1 MRSPFR
7 RRFSQIVAW
16 LIGESFA
23 TGRLLRL
30 WAQQRP
36 YLEGST
42 SRPSLF
48 PVLNLG
54 HARSRRRMQTITT
67 IGLDIAKSVFQDRQ
81 PIPRRL
87 RAPWEEPSTASAADV
102 MSPSCSAA
110 FVTGGE
116 QAVCAHRRCRPF
128 QCIRHPKQARAIWV
142 VPGCEGEREC

>member
-7 RRFSQIVAW
+7 SRFSQIVAW

-54 HARSRRRMQTITT
+54 HARKSPAECRRRIL
-67 IGLDIAKSVFQDRQ
+67 IDGQDDE
-81 PIPRRL
+81 
-87 RAPWEEPSTASAADV
+87 A
-102 MSPSCSAA
+102 
-110 FVTGGE
+110 
-116 QAVCAHRRCRPF
+116 
-128 QCIRHPKQARAIWV
+128 
-142 VPGCEGEREC
+142 